1 MEIILPFLI
10 CALMGMGVGG
20 GGLLVIY
27 LTLYLALPQLS
38 AQGTNLCLFVIVG
51 AFSLLYH
58 FKKGQVK
65 IRYAIIMLALGV
77 PGSILFSRLTV
88 HINPAYPKV
97 ALGVLLIVCGAST
110 LYNIIVKPIIK
121 KFKKTLYK

>member
-10 CALMGMGVGG
+10 SALMGMGVGG

-27 LTLYLALPQLS
+27 LTLYLGLPQLS

-51 AFSLLYH
+51 ACSLLYH
-58 FKKGQVK
+58 FKKGQVNFK
-65 IRYAIIMLALGV
+65 YAFFMLALGL
-77 PGSILFSRLTV
+77 PGSILFSRLSARV
-88 HINPAYPKV
+88 DPVYPRI
-97 ALGVLLIVCGAST
+97 ALGALLIACGAAT

>member
-1 MEIILPFLI
+1 MEFILPFLI

-27 LTLYLALPQLS
+27 LTLYLGIPQLS

-65 IRYAIIMLALGV
+65 IRHAALMLALGL
-77 PGSILFSRLTV
+77 PGSILFSRLSA
-88 HINPAYPKV
+88 HINPAYPRA
-97 ALGVLLIVCGAST
+97 ALGVLLIVCGGAT